1 MPPKIKVSKEQVL
14 NTAFDMTREAG
25 FNALTARKLAERLN
39 SSTQPIFRVY
49 ESMDTLREDL
59 FYKCVEFFGEKLEA
73 SVTAFEPAY
82 YSMSLKYVELALSEY
97 NLFDLIA
104 SVDRF
109 ENNEWGAYLKKGET
123 EGITDSFPDSSK
135 LTAEQKTEL
144 LNMLWI
150 FTHGL
155 AVMMAG
161 KRIIVD
167 EDGAG
172 LMIKRA
178 YDGFFKAVAG

>member
-1 MPPKIKVSKEQVL
+1 M

-25 FNALTARKLAERLN
+25 FDALTARRLAERLN
-39 SSTQPIFRVY
+39 SSTQPIFRAY
-49 ESMDTLREDL
+49 ENMDTLREDL
-59 FYKCVEFFGEKLEA
+59 FYKCVDFFGERIGA

-82 YSMSLKYVELALSEY
+82 YSISLKYVELAQSEY
-97 NLFDLIA
+97 YLFDLIA

-109 ENNEWGAYLKKGET
+109 ENSEWGAYLQKGDTDKIT
-123 EGITDSFPDSSK
+123 ESFPDSDK
-135 LTAEQKTEL
+135 LNQDQKNEL
-144 LNMLWI
+144 LNLLWI

-155 AVMMAG
+155 AVLVAG
-161 KRIIVD
+161 KRLIVD

-178 YDGFFKAVAG
+178 YDGFLGAVRG